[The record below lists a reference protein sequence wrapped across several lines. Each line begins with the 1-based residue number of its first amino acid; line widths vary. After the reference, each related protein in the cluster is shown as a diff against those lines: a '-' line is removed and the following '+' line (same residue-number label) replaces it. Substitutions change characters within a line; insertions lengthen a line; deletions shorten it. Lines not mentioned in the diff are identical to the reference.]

1 MNKLQIDKLN
11 RKAFDIIYSDIEKAA
26 ALTEQAILMA
36 AELNYT
42 IGIAWGQLNSGLVD
56 MEGGLFVESLEKL
69 KQAQHLFNKIGTDFR
84 ANAAVLNS
92 LGLVNIRLGKMKQA
106 FIYLQES
113 LEYCE
118 IHSLKSMEYTAMNYL
133 GILQY
138 KSGRYN
144 QALRFFQNSI
154 KLKTEDK
161 TVNVLN
167 NLGCTY
173 RALGQNEKA
182 LEFLNKALYQAGEEG
197 MLDARIAI
205 LEELGL
211 TYGQMNDYKQ
221 GIMKLKS
228 ALDLCTGSNR
238 RQHPDLYIHIAEQYL
253 KLKDYDMAEDNLH
266 NADELI
272 SDSNRVS
279 HREIYL
285 LLSQLEEFKGN
296 APGALA
302 QYKRYQQLTDL
313 MKSEDLEENLWLLE
327 TEQLRKTNTRV
338 AAISKMGQEL
348 TAFLERR
355 EILNTLSRSL
365 FNLFSIDVCVIGE
378 IPDGDDCLHVDLYT
392 SPEEMSTLDSLEIKN
407 PREVISWVAGNNSGL
422 LINDIEKEIGR
433 YISSYDENLLIISV
447 SSVLC
452 LPFETG
458 YGRGAIGI
466 YSSQK
471 NKFNDEDRD
480 FMEMLCSFAAIALN
494 NAFQAET
501 IRTKNRELTM
511 LNRYDS
517 LTGIYNRNHILS
529 VMEQSWKQC
538 RRTASYIHIML
549 LDADHF
555 KKINDTWGHDAGDE
569 CLKMIGTV
577 LKENLQRSSDSYGR
591 YGGEEFLLS
600 LRDLTV
606 DEALAQAEK
615 IRDTIEN
622 FSVTIGN
629 ETIQLSVSI
638 GVCSTI
644 PGFEDKSVL
653 NDIIKAAD
661 NCMYRAKEEGRNLV
675 RSVILKGLR

>member
-1 MNKLQIDKLN
+1 LNKTIIDRLN
-11 RKAFDIIYSDIEKAA
+11 REAFDIKYSNLEEAS
-26 ALTEQAILMA
+26 ALTEQAVSMA

-42 IGIAWGQLNSGLVD
+42 MGIAWGQLNSGLID
-56 MEGGLFVESLEKL
+56 MERGHLEESHEKI
-69 KQAQHLFNKIGTDFR
+69 KQAQHVFNKIGKDVR

-92 LGLVNIRLGKMKQA
+92 LGLVNIRLGKMNQA
-106 FIYLQES
+106 FIYLQDS
-113 LEYCE
+113 LKYCE
-118 IHSLKSMEYTAMNYL
+118 THSLKSMENTAINYL

-144 QALRFFQNSI
+144 QALRFFQKSF
-154 KLKTEDK
+154 KRRTDYK

-182 LEFLNKALYQAGEEG
+182 LEFLNKALLQAGEEG

-205 LEELGL
+205 LEEMGL
-211 TYGQMNDYKQ
+211 TYGQMKDYKQ
-221 GIMKLKS
+221 GIMKLQS
-228 ALDLCTGSNR
+228 ALDICAGSNR
-238 RQHPDLYIHIAEQYL
+238 RQRPDLYIHIAEQCLQL
-253 KLKDYDMAEDNLH
+253 KNYDMAEENLQ

-272 SDSNRVS
+272 SDSNRVI

-296 APGALA
+296 AAEALS
-302 QYKRYQQLTDL
+302 QYKRYQQLTDSI
-313 MKSEDLEENLWLLE
+313 KSEDLEENLWLLE
-327 TEQLRKTNTRV
+327 TDELRKMNTRV

-355 EILNTLSRSL
+355 EILNTLSRSF
-365 FNLFSIDVCVIGE
+365 FNLFSIDVCLIGE

-392 SPEEMSTLDSLEIKN
+392 SPEEMSTLDSLEIIN
-407 PREVISWVAGNNSGL
+407 PREIMSWVAGNNSGL

-433 YISSYDENLLIISV
+433 YISSYEENLLALSV

-452 LPFETG
+452 LPFESG

-471 NKFNDEDRD
+471 NKFNEDDRY
-480 FMEMLCSFAAIALN
+480 FMEMLCSFGSIALN

-501 IRTKNRELTM
+501 IRIKNRELTM

-517 LTGIYNRNHILS
+517 LTGIYNRTHILS
-529 VMEQSWKQC
+529 VIEQSWKQC
-538 RRTASYIHIML
+538 RRTSSYIHVML

-555 KKINDTWGHDAGDE
+555 KKINDTWGHNAGDE
-569 CLKMIGTV
+569 CLKMIGIV
-577 LKENLQRSSDSYGR
+577 LKNNLQRSSDSYGR
-591 YGGEEFLLS
+591 YGGEEFLFS
-600 LRDLTV
+600 LLDLTV
-606 DEALAQAEK
+606 DEALDQAEK
-615 IRDTIEN
+615 IRKTVEN
-622 FSVTIGN
+622 YPVIAGSD
-629 ETIQLSVSI
+629 TIQLSVSI

-644 PGFEDKSVL
+644 PGFEDKIGL
-653 NDIIKAAD
+653 NDIIREAD
-661 NCMYRAKEEGRNLV
+661 SCMYRSKEEGRNLV
-675 RSVILKGLR
+675 RSVIL